1 MVSSGDSFQKVS
13 GELVDLGSRL
23 PFLYHVTCCVEV
35 FYLVVR
41 VEKFSSVFSCLAGC
55 FAFCFYSVVDSS
67 LGRWTGLLSVPV

>member
-35 FYLVVR
+35 FYFVR
-41 VEKFSSVFSCLAGC
+41 VEKFSSVFLVVACLL
-55 FAFCFYSVVDSS
+55 AFVSTVLWILPLDV
-67 LGRWTGLLSVPV
+67 GLDF